1 MEVGLSGSVH
11 TTLSSIQQIAALTEQ
26 NQNRISTGQKHGQNH
41 PGANPFSVSIAKD
54 LSNRA
59 SDLLAVKNN
68 LNQGISKVE
77 TATSGL
83 GTIEKLLNELK
94 ATSQQY
100 EQAGS
105 AAEQA
110 LANER
115 FTELQA
121 QLDAVASDSSFGGTN
136 LITGSPDNLSVEFN
150 EDGSSGLSVEG
161 VASDSAAF
169 GLDITDIA
177 TINAAISEVRATAEV
192 LGSEATVLS
201 IRDEFNDKLVNSLEE
216 GEAKLLEADLN
227 EQAATALSLETRSQ
241 LSVSALK
248 VTAQSERAILQ
259 LF

>member
-1 MEVGLSGSVH
+1 MEIGLSNSIQ
-11 TTLSSIQQIAALTEQ
+11 TTLSSIQKISSLTEQ
-26 NQNRISTGQKHGQNH
+26 NQKRISTGQNH
-41 PGANPFSVSIAKD
+41 PGENPFAVSVAKD

-59 SDLLAVKNN
+59 SDLLAVKDSIS
-68 LNQGISKVE
+68 QGVSKVE
-77 TATSGL
+77 TATEGL
-83 GTIEKLLNELK
+83 GFVENLLNELK
-94 ATSQQY
+94 ATSLQY

-110 LANER
+110 AANDH
-115 FTELQA
+115 FTELEA
-121 QLDAVASDSSFGGTN
+121 QLDALTNDISFGGTN
-136 LITGSPDNLSVEFN
+136 LVSGSPDSLSIEFN
-150 EDGSSGLSVEG
+150 EDGSSGLTVAA
-161 VASDSAAF
+161 VASDSAAL
-169 GLDITDIA
+169 GLDITDSA
-177 TINAAISEVRATAEV
+177 TIDAAISEVRATAEY

-201 IRDEFNDKLVNSLEE
+201 IREEFNDELVNSLEE